1 MKNQL
6 MADEFIKG
14 FGILSGAGLVWMTLA
29 GWYQTP
35 DFYITN
41 QLIAPVAEPETVF
54 DIIAIFMIDIFLWT
68 AILGALSF
76 WILIPAGR
84 EFIRELE
91 SRRNSS

>member
-1 MKNQL
+1 
-6 MADEFIKG
+6 MADEFMKG
-14 FGILSGAGLVWMTLA
+14 FGILSAAGLVWMTLA

-54 DIIAIFMIDIFLWT
+54 DVIAIFLIDVFLWT
-68 AILGALSF
+68 AILGALTF

-84 EFIRELE
+84 EVARSLEERRE
-91 SRRNSS
+91 SS

>member
-1 MKNQL
+1 

-54 DIIAIFMIDIFLWT
+54 DAIAIFMIDIFLWT
-68 AILGALSF
+68 AILGALAF
-76 WILIPAGR
+76 WILIPVGR
-84 EFIRELE
+84 ELVRSVEERQE
-91 SRRNSS
+91 SS

>member
-1 MKNQL
+1 

-29 GWYQTP
+29 AWYQTP

-54 DIIAIFMIDIFLWT
+54 DVIAIFFIDVFLWT
-68 AILGALSF
+68 AILGAVTF
-76 WILIPAGR
+76 WLLIPAGR
-84 EFIRELE
+84 ELVRSLEERRE
-91 SRRNSS
+91 SS